1 MIYTSYFAKMRKM
14 TPEQKAQC
22 VSIAR
27 FKPKGVEM
35 PEYQKVAPAKE
46 ILFQYKQDGD
56 QEAYTVKYMK
66 QLEGLNPN
74 VVAKDLNGKI
84 LCCYE
89 KSSDFC
95 HRHILAEWLKEYG
108 YKCKELDI

>member
-14 TPEQKAQC
+14 TPEQQAQC

-27 FKPKGVEM
+27 FKPRGVKM
-35 PEYQKVAPAKE
+35 PEYQRVAPEKE

-56 QEAYTVKYMK
+56 KEAYTAKYRE
-66 QLEGLNPN
+66 QLKRLNPS
-74 VVAKDLNGKI
+74 VVATTLDGKI

-95 HRHILAEWLKEYG
+95 HRHILAEWLRQHDIE
-108 YKCKELDI
+108 CEELIL